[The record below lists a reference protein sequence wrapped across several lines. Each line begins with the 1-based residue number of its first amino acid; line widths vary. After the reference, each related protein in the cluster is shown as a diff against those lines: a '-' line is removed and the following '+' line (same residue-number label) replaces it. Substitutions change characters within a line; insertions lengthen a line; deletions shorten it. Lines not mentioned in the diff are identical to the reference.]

1 LKLGPDHS
9 GLLAIV
15 ALATIAVTLPSQ
27 STQANGLDAPP
38 DARSLFIYCTMYYRE
53 NRTMHETLMLTHCSV
68 AMSSMAKKQKWSPLA
83 YSKGTFGWNWTLCP
97 SRYHD
102 YNLENLPDIFVRYW
116 LRPGVGA
123 LEFID
128 PASAAEEAVLGHFPE
143 CFWTSDA

>member
-1 LKLGPDHS
+1 MKLGPGHS

-15 ALATIAVTLPSQ
+15 ALAAIAVTLPSQ
-27 STQANGLDAPP
+27 STQANGLDAPSN
-38 DARSLFIYCTMYYRE
+38 ARSLFIDCTKYYRE

-68 AMSSMAKKQKWSPLA
+68 AMSNMAKKQKWGPLA
-83 YSKGTFGWNWTLCP
+83 YNKRTFGWNWTLYP
-97 SRYHD
+97 SRYDD

-116 LRPGVGA
+116 LRTGVGE

-128 PASAAEEAVLGHFPE
+128 PDSAAEEAVLGHFPE